1 MLQANFTVSPLT
13 GSVLATEFTVVNLT
27 SGGSVQQYTWDFGTG
42 ELVYHTVNPTKIY
55 NYPGNYTITLTAV
68 NFDGQTSTYTQ
79 QVSVELEYRDYIK
92 FSQIPERFADPGK
105 LTPTAF
111 KIDVVSSNPDK
122 PLIVDLFASN
132 SKSIPYQFASD
143 RWTFLTPT
151 WKFLDKDQNFITT
164 LSVESTPLY
173 KNNIVVAV
181 SGTAE
186 FYYIDSQSNGDPTQS
201 CPILIT
207 ATLQTSGF
215 SNPLD
220 SNIYPY
226 ESHSNN
232 KTVRAGVIWQVND
245 LTPTLLKVTGNYI
258 DDIYPTQWTD
268 IKIPILITAHSN
280 RAQILSGSED
290 SISEIIFSYPSTN
303 ATGRQAPVLLSFSN
317 LTSSD
322 YTIDEAPLYFQA
334 TDKNG
339 FTAGGYIFTTA
350 TGLTSI
356 TATSITAQT
365 TAITNLTYNAN
376 EFPYP
381 YGYAPN
387 TPVWVSNPSKNTLNK
402 ITLVPDPG
410 NCNTI
415 NYFKDNN
422 ILTDGIIK
430 EVQVPALSTSNTF
443 NYTLSGFSGIYSV
456 AIDPRN
462 YDIVAADAELDRLY
476 RFSNTGEILKSFEL
490 SSIGDFDPRKKMYEF
505 WTWRTPAQETSAT
518 RFAFYK
524 PVPHTSNIAN
534 YIVTLGGVIQPTN
547 VTEVYPYEGGIRLLV
562 DPGLGVP
569 FNQDTYP
576 PEDLEFNVI
585 QLFNPTL
592 PSKYATSLTYWTTSS
607 PIDQSV
613 FLFTNNPS
621 LSSNPGYYM
630 VSVDGILQRPNSYTI
645 DDTAKTIT
653 LDTPAPAD
661 TTVHILYMPEILP
674 PAIWTNTFTSITTS
688 ISLTGDT
695 NYRLDDQSSFI
706 VNIGGVL
713 QNPENYK
720 HNLTTQ
726 SLDFNTALPINTPIS
741 VVQLSIPDTIENTA
755 AYTPAYVSLD
765 KNYNI
770 WVSLFNTVSVL
781 KFDPNFNLLF
791 SVAPSN
797 IKWPTRAWTN
807 NPAGIDYQASRFE
820 EISRMSSLST
830 NDSID
835 RYTDEFFLKP
845 PVVETDKNNN
855 CWVTYANPLC
865 SMLVKYSETGDILSQ
880 IELGQYS
887 TPINLTINSQN
898 NVWVANYHGSS
909 YTYTSLSG
917 NIQLY
922 DTNTSQLL
930 KTVTNIS
937 RPGYIALDRSNNLW
951 FTHSL
956 RRIGYFNTTTNTL
969 CAWTLELSGGFS
981 VYVTPSSLEA
991 NLESFD
997 ELENEQDEEL
1007 GGLAVDVYN
1016 RVWVLDSVQNFAW
1029 VISATPNFN
1038 QAPIRYFKI
1047 IPDATIGYYL
1057 DIPTGSTYTESDDF
1071 YYYRSAQATGDWT
1084 GNRWYQKYAYPS
1096 AISAIPVSGIS
1107 TPFSVSEFINEH
1119 QIKRVNESFN
1129 TAEYYK
1135 SLALPEILNLNPVLF
1150 DKFFPAAVGTGYLSA
1165 NEDPGQVVYER
1176 TANFVQNHSDVDTC
1190 NIDQLLSLAEEV
1202 AVSASDYA
1210 AIYPTDIRNMLDIG
1224 SVTRARL
1231 WGIKDEVP
1239 ILTQSIGTEYNTQT
1253 DSLTAGTKII
1263 LKSRFDSSLSLLAV
1277 PPLTSGELIYPVQQ
1291 FGGYGLVEPITVNYI
1306 FYRFEPSY
1314 TGNYIENVIDWKSPY
1329 TTQSITASTL
1339 EEWYGDGGSL
1349 ETAFRYL
1356 LTKNLFLK

>member
-1 MLQANFTVSPLT
+1 MIQANFTVSPLT
-13 GSVLATEFTVVNLT
+13 GSVLATEFTVTNLT
-27 SGGSVQQYTWDFGTG
+27 TGSSVQQYTWDFGTG
-42 ELVYHTVNPTKIY
+42 ELTYNTINPTNVY
-55 NYPGNYTITLTAV
+55 NYPGIYIINLTAV
-68 NFDGQTSTYTQ
+68 NFDGETSTYSQ
-79 QVSVELEYRDYIK
+79 QVSVELEYRDYIR

-105 LTPTAF
+105 QTSIPF
-111 KIDVVSSNPDK
+111 KIEIVSSNPDK

-132 SKSIPYQFASD
+132 SKSIPYQFASE
-143 RWTFLTPT
+143 RWSQLTPT
-151 WKFLDKDQNFITT
+151 WKFLDKDQNFVTS
-164 LSVESTPLY
+164 LSVESVPVY

-181 SGTAE
+181 SGTTE
-186 FYYIDSQSNGDPTQS
+186 FYYVDSQSNGDPTQN

-215 SNPLD
+215 SNPQD
-220 SNIYPY
+220 SNIYSY
-226 ESHSNN
+226 DSYANN

-245 LTPTLLKVTGNYI
+245 LFPTLLKVTGNYI
-258 DDIYPTQWTD
+258 DDINSKQWNG
-268 IKIPILITAHSN
+268 IKIPVLITAHSN
-280 RAQILSGSED
+280 RTQILSGSED
-290 SISEIIFSYPSTN
+290 SISEIIFSYPSSN
-303 ATGRQAPVLLSFSN
+303 IIGNLSPVALTLSN

-322 YTIDEAPLYFQA
+322 YTIDEAPLFFQN
-334 TDKNG
+334 TDSNG
-339 FTAGGYIFTTA
+339 FQTGGYIFTTV

-356 TATSITAQT
+356 SATSITAQT
-365 TAITNLTYNAN
+365 TAITEFVYNN

-381 YGYAPN
+381 RGFAPN
-387 TPVWVSNPSKNTLNK
+387 TSVWVSNPSKNTLNK

-410 NCNTI
+410 TCNTI

-476 RFSNTGEILKSFEL
+476 RFSNTGELLKIFEL
-490 SSIGDFDPRKKMYEF
+490 SSIGDFDPRKKLYEF
-505 WTWRTPAQETSAT
+505 WTWKTPAQEMSAT

-524 PVPHTSNIAN
+524 PVPISSNIAN
-534 YIVTLGGVIQPTN
+534 YVVTLGGVIQPTE

-562 DPGLGVP
+562 YPGLGVP

-576 PEDLEFNVI
+576 PQDLDFNVI

-592 PSKYATSLTYWTTSS
+592 PSKYISSLSYWTTSS
-607 PIDQSV
+607 PV
-613 FLFTNNPS
+613 NTTTFTLTNNPS

-630 VSVDGILQRPNSYTI
+630 ISIDGILQRPDSYFI
-645 DDTAKTIT
+645 DNVTKTVT
-653 LDTPAPAD
+653 FDNPAPAN
-661 TTVHILYMPEILP
+661 TTVHVLYMPEILP
-674 PAIWTNTFTSITTS
+674 PAIWTNTFTTAMTS
-688 ISLTGDT
+688 ISLTGDS
-695 NYRLDDQSSFI
+695 NYQADDQSSFI

-720 HNLTTQ
+720 HNLNTQ
-726 SLDFNTALPINTPIS
+726 SLDFNTTLPVNVPIS
-741 VVQLSIPDTIENTA
+741 ITQLSIPDTIENTA
-755 AYTPAYVSLD
+755 AYTPAYISLD

-791 SVAPSN
+791 SVAPSG
-797 IKWPTRAWTN
+797 IKWPTRAWVN
-807 NPAGIDYQASRFE
+807 NPTGIDYQASRFG
-820 EISRMSSLST
+820 EISRMSSLTSNET
-830 NDSID
+830 ID

-865 SMLVKYSETGDILSQ
+865 CLLVKYNETGTPITQ
-880 IELGQYS
+880 IELNQYNV
-887 TPINLTINSQN
+887 PINLTINSDN
-898 NVWVANYHGSS
+898 NIWVSNFHGSS

-937 RPGYIALDRSNNLW
+937 RPGYIALDRNNNLW

-956 RRIGYFNTTTNTL
+956 RRIGYYNTTTNTL

-981 VYVTPSSLEA
+981 VYATPSSLEA
-991 NLESFD
+991 NLETFD
-997 ELENEQDEEL
+997 ELENEEDEHL

-1016 RVWVLDSVQNFAW
+1016 RVWVLDSLQNFAW
-1029 VISATPNFN
+1029 IISATPNFN

-1047 IPDATIGYYL
+1047 IPDATIGYYP
-1057 DIPTGSTYTESDDF
+1057 DITTGSTQIVSDDF

-1084 GNRWYQKYAYPS
+1084 GNRWYQKYANPQ
-1096 AISAIPVSGIS
+1096 AISAIAVMGVS
-1107 TPFSVSEFINEH
+1107 TPFEIAEFTNKH

-1135 SLALPEILNLNPVLF
+1135 SLALPEVLNTNTVLF

-1165 NEDPGQVVYER
+1165 NEDSGQITYER
-1176 TANFVQNHSDVDTC
+1176 IANFVQNHSDVETC
-1190 NIDQLLSLAEEV
+1190 NIDQLLSLAEET
-1202 AVSASDYA
+1202 AVPASDYA

-1224 SVTRARL
+1224 SITRTKL

-1239 ILTQSIGTEYNTQT
+1239 ILTQSIGTQYNVQT

-1263 LKSRFDSSLSLLAV
+1263 LKSKFDSSLSLLSV
-1277 PPLTSGELIYPVQQ
+1277 PPLITGELIYPLEQ
-1291 FGGYGLVEPITVNYI
+1291 FGGYGLIEPVIVNYL
-1306 FYRFEPSY
+1306 FYNFEPAY
-1314 TGNYIENVIDWKSPY
+1314 TGNYVENIIDWKSPY